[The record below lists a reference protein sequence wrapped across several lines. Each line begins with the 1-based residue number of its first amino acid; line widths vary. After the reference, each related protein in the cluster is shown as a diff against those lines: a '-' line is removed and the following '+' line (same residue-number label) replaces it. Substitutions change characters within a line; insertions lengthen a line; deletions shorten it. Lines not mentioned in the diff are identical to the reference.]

1 MFDVLDKP
9 GYKKLLDV
17 TAKLLPKAPA
27 FEAKNAILEVLE
39 CATKTLLEVLESAGY
54 KKLLDVT
61 AKLLPK
67 APALEAKKA
76 ILEVLE

>member
-1 MFDVLDKP
+1 MLFEVFDNP

-39 CATKTLLEVLESAGY
+39 
-54 KKLLDVT
+54 
-61 AKLLPK
+61 
-67 APALEAKKA
+67 
-76 ILEVLE
+76 